1 MKSKRS
7 NRKRKKY
14 MREYM
19 AKRRQPKK
27 NDGNEEASATRVS
40 CRTDEHNT
48 TIKES
53 LIKRCICIRS
63 IQILNKKDL
72 EKRL

>member
-1 MKSKRS
+1 
-7 NRKRKKY
+7 

-40 CRTDEHNT
+40 MQNRMNITLQF
-48 TIKES
+48 KES
-53 LIKRCICIRS
+53 LIKRCICKRS
-63 IQILNKKDL
+63 VQILNKKDL
-72 EKRL
+72 EKKL